1 MIYFL
6 HKRIYMAAI
15 VSKICCKQLT
25 TREVSLQ
32 SHCEVLTFTE
42 NKYNGRPIPQ
52 QNKSSVA
59 RQLSIFVVYSMY
71 FTDGAFKLTHETTN

>member
-1 MIYFL
+1 
-6 HKRIYMAAI
+6 MAAS
-15 VSKICCKQLT
+15 VSKTCCKQIT

-32 SHCEVLTFTE
+32 SHCELLTFTE

-59 RQLSIFVVYSMY
+59 RQLSLLVYIQGY
-71 FTDGAFKLTHETTN
+71 FTDGVFKLTHETTN